1 MTSRTLPAEHPKL
14 SSAIHNRLQP
24 NVFETS
30 CIVGEHPARLCGLR
44 SNFTFPS
51 SCWLATRQTRPFSAG
66 PQPFGFPTFIESV
79 RWGRSRRMSRPDAD
93 STYTM
98 CRRFASTTIKF
109 EKSGFAVDRP
119 SKPQLISSVAACRHS
134 SNDRVSRACGFPDCN
149 SPGTAAHS
157 TGVGRRIAGSAAR
170 RQDQFFATRWRLRG
184 SIPQDKQATQTGVSD
199 HD

>member
-51 SCWLATRQTRPFSAG
+51 SCWLATRPTRPFSAG
-66 PQPFGFPTFIESV
+66 PRPFGFPTFIESV
-79 RWGRSRRMSRPDAD
+79 RWGRSQRMSRPDAD

-109 EKSGFAVDRP
+109 EKSGFAAARP
-119 SKPQLISSVAACRHS
+119 SEPPTRSRVPARRDSPHTTTPEPAAFQPA
-134 SNDRVSRACGFPDCN
+134 VPKI
-149 SPGTAAHS
+149 AAHS
-157 TGVGRRIAGSAAR
+157 TGARRRIAGSAAR
-170 RQDQFFATRWRLRG
+170 RQDQFFATRRRFPG
-184 SIPQDKQATQTGVSD
+184 SIQQDKQATQTGVSD